1 MTATMHTISEN
12 ENSAPPKDEVA
23 TTTAQHV
30 CGCKCEQTIFE
41 NDFEEFASQNGLWGF
56 GECTIPSDDDIMAM
70 REMFVAWHIDT
81 FGHSSTLFYGVKLL
95 NGSPL

>member
-1 MTATMHTISEN
+1 MDGDPEN

-30 CGCKCEQTIFE
+30 CECKCEQTIFE
-41 NDFEEFASQNGLWGF
+41 NDFKEFAIQNGLWWWW
-56 GECTIPSDDDIMAM
+56 CTIPSDDDIMAM
-70 REMFVAWHIDT
+70 REMFVDWHIDT
-81 FGHSSTLFYGVKLL
+81 FGQKEIRSSLFYGVKLL